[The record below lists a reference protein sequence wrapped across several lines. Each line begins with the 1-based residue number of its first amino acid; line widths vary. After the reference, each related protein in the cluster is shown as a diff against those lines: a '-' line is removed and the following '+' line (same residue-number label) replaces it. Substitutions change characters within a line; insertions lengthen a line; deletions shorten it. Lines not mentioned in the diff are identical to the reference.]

1 MNNLNS
7 RELWLLVIILAFWGI
22 FYISGL
28 THSGLW
34 FDESIEYYY
43 SKYLTGPVPVDPV
56 DQSGNNMY
64 ERICLTYQPPLYN
77 ILMYFWLL
85 LFDSEAGFRLA
96 GVIITFLGSFGFFFA
111 IRRLAGYLWGI
122 LGVCFYLS
130 TAAVFFSALECSE
143 YNLML
148 CMECWA
154 IYYYVVCVRSPS
166 MNVSYN
172 ALMGF
177 FLFAA
182 LSVYSQYGAVFFV
195 VALFISLCLVYLK
208 SKNFVS
214 VRRLFIIGTG
224 TFIIAIIPLLFYFLR
239 VQMGN
244 QGSTVVDHHPVFVGH
259 FLGGIPYSLLKSF
272 YEQVMWIFYSSL
284 IWGWITESIMHVA
297 VFIIFVSTL
306 VSTFLKSRIPLLIP
320 SVIASIVCYFLFFV
334 LSACS
339 IYAYNSWDGKLGCYN
354 IIEHTRYILF
364 IVPLFVFTFFIGI
377 ISFSKYLSQRIHKR
391 ISVGYVFVVMAAFIA
406 NALWGGVKGKIK
418 SDGREVTYAWLNL
431 KDDVHKVVV
440 QEWVA
445 GTFMF
450 YYHHSDV
457 CNDVMS
463 NNIILTRQDM
473 RIPEKIESHLRSLG
487 VFDLPAFY
495 YIGNR
500 SALGMNNDE
509 GIQIIT
515 DLFTNH
521 GYKVKTIWKGT
532 SELLFISK

>member
-1 MNNLNS
+1 MNNPNS
-7 RELWLLVIILAFWGI
+7 REWWLLAIIFAFFGVL
-22 FYISGL
+22 YIYGL

-43 SKYLTGPVPVDPV
+43 SKYLTGPVPVNPV

-64 ERICLTYQPPLYN
+64 ERICITYQPPLYN

-85 LFDSEAGFRLA
+85 LFDSEVGFRLA
-96 GVIITFLGSFGFFFA
+96 GVIVTFIGSFGFYFA
-111 IRRLAGYLWGI
+111 IRRLAGYIWGI
-122 LGVCFYLS
+122 LGLCFYLS
-130 TAAVFFSALECSE
+130 TAAVFYSALECSE

-148 CMECWA
+148 CMECWML
-154 IYYYVVCVRSPS
+154 YYYVVCVQSPS
-166 MNVSYN
+166 IQVSYH
-172 ALMGF
+172 ALIGF

-182 LSVYSQYGAVFFV
+182 LSVYSQYGAVFFA
-195 VALFISLCLVYLK
+195 VALFISLCLVYIK

-214 VRRLFIIGTG
+214 IRRLFIMGACTI
-224 TFIIAIIPLLFYFLR
+224 IIAIIPLLFYFIQ

-244 QGSTVVDHHPVFVGH
+244 QGSIVVDHHPVFVGH
-259 FLGGIPYSLLKSF
+259 FLGGVPYSLFKSF

-284 IWGWITESIMHVA
+284 IWGWTTESIMRVA
-297 VFIIFVSTL
+297 VSIVFISTL
-306 VSTFLKSRIPLLIP
+306 VSIFLRSRISVLIP
-320 SVIASIVCYFLFFV
+320 SVIASIVCYILFFV
-334 LSACS
+334 MSACS
-339 IYAYNSWDGKLGCYN
+339 LYAYNSWDGQLGCYN
-354 IIEHTRYILF
+354 IIEHTRYVLF

-377 ISFSKYLSQRIHKR
+377 ISLSKYISQRGHKR
-391 ISVGYVFVVMAAFIA
+391 IAEGYIFVVMVVFIA

-418 SDGREVTYAWLNL
+418 SDGREVTYAWLNQ

-440 QEWVA
+440 QEWLA

-450 YYHHSDV
+450 YYQHSDA

-463 NNIILTRQDM
+463 DKIILTRQDM
-473 RIPEKIESHLRSLG
+473 RIPEKIEPHLRSLG

-495 YIGNR
+495 FVGSK
-500 SALGMNNDE
+500 SAIGMNNGE
-509 GIQIIT
+509 GIQIIS
-515 DLFTNH
+515 DLFTNN